1 MRSIRRSRATV
12 HPQPKCNDPLG
23 YDHNNIVG
31 NDVPSTSL
39 TVWKKSLVY
48 GCDGFTVFGTEGG
61 LVFRVDNYK
70 GHSGEVVLMDHKGI
84 PINTVGRTH
93 KLSLRDRWF
102 IYEGAASEKPMFSVK
117 KPGQR
122 LNSNSSNVLAH
133 VTFIE
138 SSQDRRPAYTIEG
151 TYAKRSCKVLDQSS
165 NVVAEI
171 KNKDTGN
178 ESASFGTEVFQLI
191 VRPGFDSTLAMTM
204 VLLLDQMFP

>member
-1 MRSIRRSRATV
+1 MELMRTIRRSRATV
-12 HPQPKCNDPLG
+12 HPQPNCND
-23 YDHNNIVG
+23 HKNIEG

-39 TVWKKSLVY
+39 TVWRKSLVY
-48 GCDGFTVFGTEGG
+48 CCDGFTVFGTEGD

-70 GHSGEVVLMDHKGI
+70 GHSGEVVLMDHKGG
-84 PINTVGRTH
+84 PIHTVCRTH
-93 KLSLRDRWF
+93 KLSLTDTWF
-102 IYEGAASEKPMFSVK
+102 TYEGEESEKPMFSVK
-117 KPGQR
+117 KQGR
-122 LNSNSSNVLAH
+122 RRSNTNSSNVLAH
-133 VTFIE
+133 VTFLR

-151 TYAKRSCKVLDQSS
+151 SYAKRSCKVLDQLR

-191 VRPGFDSTLAMTM
+191 VQPGFDSTLAMTM